1 MKKVPAPDELFQIPE
16 NLDPA
21 QRIYVA
27 AQIAIQAI
35 ILASGSR
42 LADEPVTAMSLAEI
56 RDSLL
61 VALAMVHS
69 SSAGGLT
76 TPRDIRLQGEAIGK
90 EIADMIKNLKAGG
103 DTTADQIFE
112 AMGITFEATK

>member
-1 MKKVPAPDELFQIPE
+1 MEKVPAPDELFRIPE
-16 NLDPA
+16 NVDPA

-27 AQIAIQAI
+27 AQIAIQAV

-42 LADEPVTAMSLAEI
+42 FADEPVTAMNLAEV
-56 RDSLL
+56 RESLL

-69 SSAGGLT
+69 TAAGGLT
-76 TPRDIRLQGEAIGK
+76 TPRDIRLRGEAIGK
-90 EIADMIKNLKAGG
+90 EIADMIKDLKSGG

-112 AMGITFEATK
+112 AMGITFESTN